1 MSASE
6 MAEQGQGRKLTK
18 EERAR
23 LFLIKQAFPQN
34 AFFIFNQATEFVT
47 EADIKGRNLL
57 DQMLHSILFL
67 GNINA
72 AIYPPDVIFV
82 DKEIYDKSKS
92 AFPTPFARYRSHVPL
107 RTPFSYLLELIVR
120 YCGAHEEEEEN
131 DQEKEER
138 VKDILREILNGCKK
152 SGIQYPLISSVISIC
167 HVSNR
172 RYYGGSLTCP
182 GEIERQIM
190 TAVSC
195 LHVWHSYVSSAVL
208 GVFPEDTTEPRFP
221 EGDINLPESVV
232 CRAYD
237 IENLS
242 KVKPPC
248 MRCHELY
255 SLPKHT
261 DNRNNPGN
269 CAETEAISSLLKNE
283 ETVKRETTM
292 MGDVLREDEIT
303 QRTSAYF
310 DSKMNDMMSRRKI
323 RDIYDINNI
332 YVL

>member
-6 MAEQGQGRKLTK
+6 MAEQGQGNKLTK

-23 LFLIKQAFPQN
+23 LLLIKQAFPQN

-47 EADIKGRNLL
+47 EADDIEGHDLL
-57 DQMLHSILFL
+57 EKMLHSILFL

-72 AIYPPDVIFV
+72 AKYPPDVIFV
-82 DKEIYDKSKS
+82 DREIYDKSKK
-92 AFPTPFARYRSHVPL
+92 AFPKPFDRYNSHVPL

-120 YCGAHEEEEEN
+120 YYGAHEEEEEN

-138 VKDILREILNGCKK
+138 VKAILCEILNGCKK

-208 GVFPEDTTEPRFP
+208 GVFPEDTTEARFP

-237 IENLS
+237 IENLRE
-242 KVKPPC
+242 VKPPC
-248 MRCHELY
+248 MLCHELY
-255 SLPKHT
+255 SLPEHT
-261 DNRNNPGN
+261 HNRNKPGN
-269 CAETEAISSLLKNE
+269 CAETEAISSLLKYE
-283 ETVKRETTM
+283 ERVKRETTM
-292 MGDVLREDEIT
+292 KGSVLRKDEIKK
-303 QRTSAYF
+303 RMSAYF
-310 DSKMNDMMSRRKI
+310 DSKMNDRMSERGN
-323 RDIYDINNI
+323 RDIYDINKI
-332 YVL
+332 YD